1 MKKTILALTSLIEHR
16 RNLIRGFQDK
26 SQPWNIGNEPLC
38 IQIIDMFS
46 EFLSKEVQYLERVV
60 LYTKNDLPTKCK
72 HPKKYHDKCDGIW
85 YCMKCNQD
93 IK

>member
-1 MKKTILALTSLIEHR
+1 MKKPILALTSLIEHR